1 MFEIISGLL
10 KYLFI
15 TVIYFFMFSII
26 RLIYL
31 DIKHSRMGTVID
43 DNPYIKLMNR
53 IKSVPFRVEESY
65 SIKNKHTIG
74 RGARSDIIIPDP
86 FMSAVHAQFLKSHDI
101 WTIVDNNST
110 NGTFVNGEQV
120 GDEPCAIKTGDLIK
134 IGQLMFVFV
143 EPVFDEE

>member
-1 MFEIISGLL
+1 MYEIMSGLL

-15 TVIYFFMFSII
+15 TTIYFFMFSII

-31 DIKHSRMGTVID
+31 DIKHSRMGTIVD

-65 SIKNKHTIG
+65 SIKHKSTIG
-74 RGARSDIIIPDP
+74 RGSKNDIVIPDP
-86 FMSAVHAQFLKSHDI
+86 FMSTVHVQFFKAHDEWI
-101 WTIVDNNST
+101 LIDNKST
-110 NGTFVNGEQV
+110 NGTFVNGDRL
-120 GDEPCAIKTGDLIK
+120 GTEPCAIKTGDLIK

-143 EPVFDEE
+143 EPIFDED

>member
-15 TVIYFFMFSII
+15 TAIYFFMFAIL

-31 DIKHSRMGTVID
+31 DIKHSRMGTVVD

-65 SIKNKHTIG
+65 SIKNKSTIG
-74 RGARSDIIIPDP
+74 RGAKSDIIIPDP
-86 FMSAVHAQFLKSHDI
+86 FMSNIHAQFLKIDDM
-101 WTIVDNNST
+101 WTLVDNEST
-110 NGTFVNGEQV
+110 NGTFVNGEQI
-120 GDEPCAIKTGDLIK
+120 GDDPCAIKTGDLIK

-143 EPVFDEE
+143 EPIFDED